1 MLIRKAALSN
11 RALETRWPDVVV
23 TAFGHVGDGNVH
35 FDVLARPGADQAVH
49 AAHRDEGAHIVHDLI
64 ASLHGSISAE
74 HGLGTMKTAEALTY
88 KSPVEVAALR
98 AIRAALDPGRIMN
111 PRVLF

>member
-1 MLIRKAALSN
+1 M
-11 RALETRWPDVVV
+11 
-23 TAFGHVGDGNVH
+23 
-35 FDVLARPGADQAVH
+35 
-49 AAHRDEGAHIVHDLI
+49 
-64 ASLHGSISAE
+64 HGSISAE

-98 AIRAALDPGRIMN
+98 AVRAALDPGRIMN